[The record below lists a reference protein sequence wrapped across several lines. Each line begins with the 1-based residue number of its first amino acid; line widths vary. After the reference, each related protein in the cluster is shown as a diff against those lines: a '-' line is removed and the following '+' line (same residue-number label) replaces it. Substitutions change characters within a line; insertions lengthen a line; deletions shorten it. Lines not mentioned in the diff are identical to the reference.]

1 MSKARPSIDER
12 LTFDTTSETTPAIDA
27 EKGHGNGHANGNG
40 YGNGYANGNH
50 PSPPAVAAEPKSQT
64 PMLIVLGLS
73 VVVNIVLLFAWAGGL
88 VAGTSTSPMRLKQ
101 QYKPFCVA
109 VSSAAAD
116 SAARIGGALV
126 AVDTVPVLAQVLRL
140 WLLSYSSSVCSSSNS
155 NLAGSGSG
163 AAVAV
168 VSAPAPA
175 RPL

>member
-73 VVVNIVLLFAWAGGL
+73 VVDNIVLLFAWAGGS

-101 QYKPFCVA
+101 QYTFLCA
-109 VSSAAAD
+109 VSSV
-116 SAARIGGALV
+116 G
-126 AVDTVPVLAQVLRL
+126 
-140 WLLSYSSSVCSSSNS
+140 CS
-155 NLAGSGSG
+155 
-163 AAVAV
+163 
-168 VSAPAPA
+168 
-175 RPL
+175 

>member
-64 PMLIVLGLS
+64 PMLTVLGLS

-116 SAARIGGALV
+116 LIRPRGSVVHSL
-126 AVDTVPVLAQVLRL
+126 L
-140 WLLSYSSSVCSSSNS
+140 WTRYRYSHRCS
-155 NLAGSGSG
+155 GSGSCLT
-163 AAVAV
+163 
-168 VSAPAPA
+168 PAPSA
-175 RPL
+175 LAPTPT

>member
-73 VVVNIVLLFAWAGGL
+73 VVVNIVLLFAWVGGPAPAPIL
-88 VAGTSTSPMRLKQ
+88 IAAPSPA
-101 QYKPFCVA
+101 P
-109 VSSAAAD
+109 SE
-116 SAARIGGALV
+116 
-126 AVDTVPVLAQVLRL
+126 
-140 WLLSYSSSVCSSSNS
+140 
-155 NLAGSGSG
+155 
-163 AAVAV
+163 V
-168 VSAPAPA
+168 VSAP
-175 RPL
+175 